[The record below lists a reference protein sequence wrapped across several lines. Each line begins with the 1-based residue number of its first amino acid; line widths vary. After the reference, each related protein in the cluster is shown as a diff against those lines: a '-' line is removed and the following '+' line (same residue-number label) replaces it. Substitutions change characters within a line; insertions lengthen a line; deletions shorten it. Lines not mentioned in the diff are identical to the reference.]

1 MTIKYAKQ
9 TLLVEQ
15 LNEIEHF
22 FYCLITLLILTGK

>member
-22 FYCLITLLILTGK
+22 FLLFDNFINFNR